1 MRQVVIIIRI
11 RVQTTRDTVMVVQ
24 GIKESIYALL
34 MGQAMASTEDKI
46 QSIDSSEYLKDRG
59 K

>member
-24 GIKESIYALL
+24 GIKGSIYALL
-34 MGQAMASTEDKI
+34 MGQAMDSTEDKI